1 MTRSLFRSLSAF
13 AALCILLSAF
23 FIPTAGALEITSVT
37 PITPVNP
44 IDTDT
49 IEIVSP
55 NTTVKMTDYKLRGR
69 IAEALGKKSDAT
81 FTYKEITDYC
91 AARGEFQ
98 LGASDRD
105 ISSLSGIEALASC
118 GGGVSLYLNNNKITD
133 LSPLAKLKHLKNLY
147 VSHNRVTDIGGLLGL
162 KELSELDLS
171 SNQLTSLQG
180 IEQST
185 GMSLINLDNTGITDL
200 SLLSPLLNL
209 KVLIANDNNI
219 TDIRP
224 LQGMAAL
231 FQVALSGNP
240 VTDARPLSGLQHLQY
255 LSLRNTQIADLS
267 QLSDIPLLESLE
279 VSDTGISNLAPIVG
293 FPRLSTLSAANNAI
307 TSLAPLRGMAYLS
320 SLDVSGNGISD
331 LAPIAG
337 LKTLTLLNVSKN
349 KIADLT
355 PLTGLVNLGALDIS
369 NNRIQSIKPLSKLS
383 SLTKLYATDNWI
395 TDLEP
400 LKYVLKD
407 MTYVGLERNAIDLQV
422 QANKDVIEILVA
434 YKAVVNVDGQ
444 NVNKGAPPTDT
455 PANPDTNASNPF
467 NDISNHWAKDDIL
480 WAYSNGIVGGVSPSI
495 FSPNAKTTEAQFL
508 KMLLIAMKGIT
519 EQPVSSPWSQKYYD
533 LAAANNYPVH
543 PDERDQP
550 ITRTTV
556 AELIAGTQGVNAS
569 GDAAIQYL
577 LDNKLTQGKTSAT
590 VEGYKGG
597 DNLTRA
603 ESVRFIRNVLQNAKY
618 TTPQKRP

>member
-1 MTRSLFRSLSAF
+1 MIRSLFRSLSAF
-13 AALCILLSAF
+13 AALSVLLSAF
-23 FIPTAGALEITSVT
+23 LIPTAGALEITSNT
-37 PITPVNP
+37 PITP

-49 IEIVSP
+49 IQIVSP
-55 NTTVKMTDYKLRGR
+55 NTTVKMTDYNLRGR
-69 IAEALGKKSDAT
+69 IAETLGKQSEDT

-91 AARGEFQ
+91 TSRGEIQ
-98 LGASDRD
+98 LGASDRN
-105 ISSLSGIEALASC
+105 ITSLSGIEALASC
-118 GGGVSLYLNNNKITD
+118 GGDISLYLDNNKITD
-133 LSPLAKLKHLKNLY
+133 LSPLAKLKHLKKLY
-147 VSHNRVTDIGGLLGL
+147 VSNNRITDIRGLLGL

-180 IEQST
+180 VEQSIGLT
-185 GMSLINLDNTGITDL
+185 LIHLDNTGITDL

-240 VTDARPLSGLQHLQY
+240 VTDARPLAGMQHLQY
-255 LSLRNTQIADLS
+255 LSLRNTRIADLN
-267 QLSDIPLLESLE
+267 QLSNIPLLTSLDI
-279 VSDTGISNLAPIVG
+279 SGTGISNLAPIVG
-293 FPRLSTLSAANNAI
+293 YPRLDTLRASGNAI
-307 TSLAPLRGMAYLS
+307 TSLAPLQGMTYMAT
-320 SLDVSGNGISD
+320 LDVSGNGVST
-331 LAPIAG
+331 LEPIAG
-337 LKTLTLLNVSKN
+337 LKSLILLNVSKN

-355 PLTGLVNLGALDIS
+355 PLSGLENLGALDIS

-383 SLTKLYATDNWI
+383 SLTKLYASDNWI

-400 LKYVLKD
+400 LKYVVTK
-407 MTYVGLERNAIDLQV
+407 MTYAGLERNAIDLQTTV
-422 QANKDVIEILVA
+422 NKEIIDFLVA
-434 YKAVVNVDGQ
+434 YKAEVHVDGQ

-455 PANPDTNASNPF
+455 PANPNTDLPF
-467 NDISNHWAKDDIL
+467 NDIGSHWAKDDIV
-480 WAYSNGIVGGVSPSI
+480 WAYSNGIVGGVAPGV
-495 FSPNAKTTEAQFL
+495 FNPNAVTTEAQFL
-508 KMLLIAMKGIT
+508 KMLLIAMKGIA

-543 PDERDQP
+543 PDKRDQP

-597 DNLTRA
+597 DSLTRA
-603 ESVRFIRNVLQNAKY
+603 ESVRFIRNVLQNAKF